1 MILQREK
8 VGTATNF
15 LKNWRKGIL
24 MTGYKVITLPMAEED
39 IADQTDYIAFELKSP
54 ETAVN
59 MVRGFKKVINSLS
72 LFPQSHELDEDE
84 ELAAYGIRKIYYK
97 NYKIYFLIDE
107 RERTVY
113 ILRVFHMLV
122 DSREKILR
130 IFRA

>member
-1 MILQREK
+1 
-8 VGTATNF
+8 
-15 LKNWRKGIL
+15 
-24 MTGYKVITLPMAEED
+24 MTEYKVITLPLAEED

-59 MVRGFKKVINSLS
+59 MVRGFRKAISSLS

-84 ELAAYGIRKIYYK
+84 ELAAYGIRKTYYK

-107 RERTVY
+107 EELAVY
-113 ILRVFHMLV
+113 ILRFFHMLV

>member
-1 MILQREK
+1 
-8 VGTATNF
+8 
-15 LKNWRKGIL
+15 
-24 MTGYKVITLPMAEED
+24 MTEYKVITLPLAEKD
-39 IADQTDYIAFELKSP
+39 IIEQMDYIAFELKAP

-84 ELAAYGIRKIYYK
+84 ELAVYGIRKTYYK

-107 RERTVY
+107 RKQTVY

-130 IFRA
+130 IFRT

>member
-1 MILQREK
+1 
-8 VGTATNF
+8 
-15 LKNWRKGIL
+15 
-24 MTGYKVITLPMAEED
+24 
-39 IADQTDYIAFELKSP
+39 
-54 ETAVN
+54 

-84 ELAAYGIRKIYYK
+84 ELAEYGIRKTYYK

-107 RERTVY
+107 KEQTVY